1 MIKKLL
7 VLLITLSVAT
17 ATAQSVVIKGVV
29 KDITSNQPL
38 SHVTVSSDDGKWVTI
53 TNDEGA
59 FSLACP
65 ASTKKIV
72 FSCLGFAPYSSTT
85 ANPPD
90 DGMYYLEPKDFELDE
105 IVIINTT
112 IDDFMNKLIKS
123 SIQQLKAP
131 VVLNTYY
138 REFIKINNKN
148 TKFADGLV
156 DYNLY
161 KKKPD
166 NIKTGIVVK
175 QSRAVELDTFT
186 EGMVRGVGPSVVD
199 AMLIQSNFLMFSQ
212 IFHKK
217 SVYKKYDYTIK
228 SLKSED
234 NQPLS
239 SITFT
244 PKPGVK
250 DDLYNVTVLYNPD
263 RNIILDIE
271 FKAIPELAEYTR
283 VVNILLARYTI
294 SLSHYKSSFKVVNG
308 IYMPSYSFLYGVIHI
323 WNKNYDNT
331 YRLKCD
337 MIVTNYSLNEADFTK
352 KDQYDE
358 RTLYERGNN
367 YTEEF
372 WLKNNSIVLT
382 DEEEQIIQSLN
393 KQKQQIQTKTN

>member
-7 VLLITLSVAT
+7 VLLITLSAAT

-53 TNDEGA
+53 TNDEGS
-59 FSLACP
+59 FSLAC
-65 ASTKKIV
+65 AVSTKKIV
-72 FSCLGFAPYSSTT
+72 FSCLGYAPYSSTT
-85 ANPPD
+85 ATPPA
-90 DGMYYLEPKDFELDE
+90 DGIFYLEPKDFELDE
-105 IVIINTT
+105 VVIINTP
-112 IDDFMNKLIKS
+112 IDEFMNKLIKS
-123 SIQQLKAP
+123 SIQQLKTP

-156 DYNLY
+156 NYNLY
-161 KKKPD
+161 RKKDDLKS
-166 NIKTGIVVK
+166 GIVVK

-186 EGMVRGVGPSVVD
+186 EGAVRGIGPSVVD
-199 AMLIQSNFLMFSQ
+199 AMDIESNFLVFRQ

-217 SVYKKYDYTIK
+217 KVYKNYDYVIK
-228 SLKSED
+228 SLKTVS
-234 NQPLS
+234 NQPLALIS
-239 SITFT
+239 FT
-244 PKPGVK
+244 PKAGVK
-250 DDLYNVTVLYNPD
+250 DDLYNISVIYNPD

-271 FKAIPELAEYTR
+271 IKAVPELAQYAHA
-283 VVNILLARYTI
+283 VNVILARYTI
-294 SLSHYKSSFKVVNG
+294 NLLEYKSSFKVVNG
-308 IYMPSYSFLYGVIHI
+308 LYLPSYFYLSGVVHV
-323 WNKNYDNT
+323 WNKKYDNT
-331 YRLKCD
+331 YRFKSD
-337 MIVTNYSLNEADFTK
+337 MIVTNYSTNEADFVK

-358 RTLYERGNN
+358 RTLYERGSN

-393 KQKQQIQTKTN
+393 KQKQQIQTNTK